1 MLQKDNRYKI
11 LRIFFDDPLPEGVGF
26 QLREIGRK
34 VKLAPTSVKRYL
46 NELETENLIIKA
58 KHRIYE
64 YPVYY
69 TNRNNE
75 NFKFL
80 KKLDNIMKIKESGLL
95 DYLIESFMP
104 DAVILFG
111 SSAHEEDLKDSDID
125 L

>member
-95 DYLIESFMP
+95 DYLY
-104 DAVILFG
+104 LF
-111 SSAHEEDLKDSDID
+111 S
-125 L
+125 